1 MTIVFDLADIHIYWL
16 YPIQINYVNP
26 LTAPPAPLTEILF
39 ATEGNIVG
47 GLSFQKIVHNRR
59 QYEWTMNS
67 VLVDARLAQTP
78 QRGLFLE
85 KCGHQTYIGPS
96 YIHIG
101 PSYIHTS
108 QLKS

>member
-47 GLSFQKIVHNRR
+47 GFVVS
-59 QYEWTMNS
+59 ENS
-67 VLVDARLAQTP
+67 
-78 QRGLFLE
+78 
-85 KCGHQTYIGPS
+85 S
-96 YIHIG
+96 
-101 PSYIHTS
+101 
-108 QLKS
+108 